1 MRTADEVLDEIRA
14 LKGIKSDAALGKLFG
29 VKQSTVAS
37 WRSRNSLPYAD
48 VIAFC
53 HKENFPPE
61 TIFIECKHTNPV
73 ATDSRGPSVGE
84 PDIGYS
90 VLSDLEEMLL
100 RIIKEGDET
109 KLAAIRGVLSV
120 YDPGNKG

>member
-1 MRTADEVLDEIRA
+1 MRTANEILDEIRA
-14 LKGIKSDAALGKLFG
+14 LKGLKSDAALGKLFG

-53 HKENFPPE
+53 HNENFPPE
-61 TIFIECKHTNPV
+61 TIFIECKHKNPV
-73 ATDSRGPSVGE
+73 ATDDRESSIGE
-84 PDIGYS
+84 PDTGYS

-109 KLAAIRGVLSV
+109 KKTAVRALLSAL
-120 YDPGNKG
+120 DPKK